1 MEKNTKQD
9 HGQFEAE
16 GKLPIQ
22 LKVLLAII
30 GLSLVLITL
39 RVVGIV

>member
-1 MEKNTKQD
+1 MEKNTAQD

-16 GKLPIQ
+16 GRLPAQ

-30 GLSLVLITL
+30 GLSLVVIIL
-39 RVVGIV
+39 RAVGIV